1 MLAGAML
8 SAVVGVAVVALF
20 VEYMAEHC
28 GRDDTKRT
36 EMKRGA
42 ETVEKRGWLP
52 AIRRPEVV
60 GRKFSSSGQ
69 AAAEVVVDRSYRRLQ
84 LKGMQL
90 QLVGGDDV
98 RLDE

>member
-1 MLAGAML
+1 MAG
-8 SAVVGVAVVALF
+8 
-20 VEYMAEHC
+20 C

-42 ETVEKRGWLP
+42 ETAAKRGWLP

-69 AAAEVVVDRSYRRLQ
+69 AEVVVDRGDRRLQ
-84 LKGMQL
+84 LKRM
-90 QLVGGDDV
+90 
-98 RLDE
+98 